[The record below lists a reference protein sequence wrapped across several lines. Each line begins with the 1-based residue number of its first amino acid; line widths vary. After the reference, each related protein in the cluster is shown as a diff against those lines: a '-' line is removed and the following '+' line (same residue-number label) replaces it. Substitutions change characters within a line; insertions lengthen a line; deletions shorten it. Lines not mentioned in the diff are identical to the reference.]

1 MKKNAGQM
9 PISFLYMH
17 KDLDQDNGHFLVLV
31 LKRSGILSVKIVH
44 KRMGQ
49 NGGKDDVGIRRKR
62 TSNFPCYKPIVQKSA
77 QKQRP
82 WEIVDTLC
90 SRPGSD

>member
-1 MKKNAGQM
+1 MNENAGQM
-9 PISFLYMH
+9 PISFLKMQ
-17 KDLDQDNGHFLVLV
+17 KDLEQDNGHFLVPGSE
-31 LKRSGILSVKIVH
+31 KKWYSIRVKIVH

-49 NGGKDDVGIRRKR
+49 NGEKDDVGIRRKR

-82 WEIVDTLC
+82 WKIVDTLC
-90 SRPGSD
+90 SRP